1 MKLTTLISI
10 PACALAFVLAG
21 CSDKT
26 TQALKLDPSVP
37 RVGLGEL
44 IQGADRYGGKT
55 VTVAGRFGGMCPDGA
70 DFYFKD
76 GLEII
81 EVIPPAE
88 GLPKNVVIGTPLTIQ
103 GLVLARSHEA
113 GSDGTSAHEQ
123 QGGEEAAHEEGAEA
137 EVKVQAQ
144 LIQVSRT

>member
-1 MKLTTLISI
+1 MKLRTLISI
-10 PACALAFVLAG
+10 PACALAFLLVG

-26 TQALKLDPSVP
+26 TQAVQLDPSVP

-44 IQGADRYGGKT
+44 IQSADRYAGKT

-76 GLEII
+76 ALEII

-88 GLPKNVVIGTPLTIQ
+88 GLPKDVVIGTPLTIQ
-103 GLVLARSHEA
+103 GVVLAKAHEA
-113 GSDGTSAHEQ
+113 GGEETSAHEQ
-123 QGGEEAAHEEGAEA
+123 EGSEAAAHEEGAEP
-137 EVKVQAQ
+137 EVKVQAR
-144 LIQVSRT
+144 LIQVSR